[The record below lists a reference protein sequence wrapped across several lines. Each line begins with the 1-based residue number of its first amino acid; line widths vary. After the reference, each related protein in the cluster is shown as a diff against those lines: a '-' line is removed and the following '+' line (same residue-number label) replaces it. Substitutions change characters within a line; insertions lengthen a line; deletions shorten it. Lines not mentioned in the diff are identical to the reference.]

1 MVSIGSIKD
10 GIEKAR
16 LIFRVWMLTAALM
29 RLSAPHFALSHGVP
43 HKAVLYRQRHKVDNM
58 FGKLKDWRR
67 VRTRYGD
74 ARAPSCPPSAS
85 SQPSPRG
92 YGNES

>member
-1 MVSIGSIKD
+1 GL
-10 GIEKAR
+10 EQAHR
-16 LIFRVWMLTAALM
+16 PALAHHDHRPPQLGTWVM
-29 RLSAPHFALSHGVP
+29 IYTGW
-43 HKAVLYRQRHKVDNM
+43 YNM

-92 YGNES
+92 YRNES